1 MILSCIL
8 LSPFLYLN
16 FIYYLSNIMKSYTSG
31 YNMNSIMYFYNS
43 FQILLNL
50 YMVYGLYHII
60 PSGIIN
66 IPYSNT
72 IEYFVHIHYISKYI
86 DYLDTFFIILR
97 KKEKQLSF
105 LHIYHHSTIGIIWGF
120 LLYKGH
126 GNGTAAFGC
135 LINSLIHVIMY
146 SHYLITSL
154 GIYNP
159 YKKYITQLQLL
170 QFFICLL
177 HSIIVIGIEKI
188 VPVEYAYI
196 QVGYQ
201 IQMLLLFSHF
211 YNKNYSFIK
220 IKS

>member
-1 MILSCIL
+1 
-8 LSPFLYLN
+8 
-16 FIYYLSNIMKSYTSG
+16 
-31 YNMNSIMYFYNS
+31 
-43 FQILLNL
+43 
-50 YMVYGLYHII
+50 
-60 PSGIIN
+60 
-66 IPYSNT
+66 
-72 IEYFVHIHYISKYI
+72 
-86 DYLDTFFIILR
+86 
-97 KKEKQLSF
+97 
-105 LHIYHHSTIGIIWGF
+105 
-120 LLYKGH
+120 
-126 GNGTAAFGC
+126 
-135 LINSLIHVIMY
+135 MY

-154 GIYNP
+154 GINNP